1 MKDRIEVTCRPAKE
15 SDKADML
22 ELTRTI
28 WDGNDYVPE
37 VWDYWLADKQGQLVA
52 AEYLGKVLGVGKIT
66 RLSEQDWW
74 FEGLR
79 VHPEFQGRGIASQ
92 MHNYMV
98 ETWLRIGKGTVRLG
112 TNSNRY
118 AVHHM
123 CERKGFKK
131 IADFTFFVAP
141 AEALTQ
147 GNLPEAY
154 QEVQRS
160 EIAEVM
166 ALVAQSSM
174 HAWMG
179 GLLYLHWRWAPL
191 RECYLEKMVE
201 KGKICWWRGRQGVL
215 AYLEGSHDND
225 EKYLTLQTF
234 ACQESALPEFI
245 QDYRRLA
252 GILGFKEAILAVQPM
267 EAYQSL
273 LEKASFQR
281 DWDELLYI
289 YAKQHSGN
297 VV

>member
-1 MKDRIEVTCRPAKE
+1 MTDRLIVACRPAKE

-52 AEYLGKVLGVGKIT
+52 AEYQGRVLGVGKIT

-79 VHPEFQGRGIASQ
+79 VHPEFQGHGIASQ
-92 MHNYMV
+92 MHDYMV
-98 ETWLRIGKGTVRLG
+98 ETWLRIGSGTVRLG

-118 AVHHM
+118 TVHHM
-123 CERKGFKK
+123 CERLGFEKV
-131 IADFTFFVAP
+131 AEFTFFIAP
-141 AEALTQ
+141 TESPDQ
-147 GNLPEAY
+147 SNVPEPY
-154 QEVQRS
+154 NPVQRS
-160 EIAEVM
+160 EIPEAM
-166 ALVAQSSM
+166 ALISQSPM
-174 HAWMG
+174 YAWMG
-179 GLLYLHWRWAPL
+179 GMLYLHWRWAPL
-191 RECYLEKMVE
+191 RECYVEKMVD
-201 KGKICWWRGRQGVL
+201 KGKIFWWRGRQGVL

-234 ACQESALPEFI
+234 ACQENALPEFI
-245 QDYRRLA
+245 QDYRHLA
-252 GILGFKEAILAVQPM
+252 GRLGFKEAVLAVQPM
-267 EAYQSL
+267 EAYQSV
-273 LEKASFQR
+273 LEVAGFRR

-289 YAKQHSGN
+289 YAKQHPGN